1 VVGAVASREAVEVVV
16 AAGRFRTRLRALW
29 LQRCPV
35 CFQGAMFRGGFAM
48 HPVCPVCGHRF
59 EREPGFFQG
68 AMYVSYGIGIV
79 YLGILALT
87 ANALVVPRFGLVPAV
102 AIVAAIHL
110 ACIPAVFRY
119 SRVIWA
125 HVNARTIRP

>member
-1 VVGAVASREAVEVVV
+1 
-16 AAGRFRTRLRALW
+16 
-29 LQRCPV
+29 
-35 CFQGAMFRGGFAM
+35 MN
-48 HPVCPVCGHRF
+48 PVCPVCGHRF

-79 YLGILALT
+79 YLGILGLL
-87 ANALVVPRFGLVPAV
+87 ANRFVAPRFGIAAAVRGVILVHV
-102 AIVAAIHL
+102 

-125 HVNARTIRP
+125 HVNVRTIRPPPPDGPSPGQARPLRHQFAN